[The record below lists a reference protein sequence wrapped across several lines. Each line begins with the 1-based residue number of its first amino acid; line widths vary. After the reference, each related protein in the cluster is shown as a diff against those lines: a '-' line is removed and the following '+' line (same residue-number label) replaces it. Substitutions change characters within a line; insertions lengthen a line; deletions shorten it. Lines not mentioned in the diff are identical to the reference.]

1 MIAVVQ
7 RVSRAQVTV
16 GDETV
21 GQIGQGFLVL
31 LGVTPKDGPEEAE
44 YLARKVAGLRVFED
58 REEKMNLSL
67 GDVGGGVLVVSNF
80 TLCADCKKGNRPSF
94 VGAARPEQAE
104 PLYERFVQA
113 LRMAGVERVE
123 TGRFGAMMEVSLTN
137 SGPVTLKLDTDG
149 MLKKST

>member
-113 LRMAGVERVE
+113 LRLAGIERVE

-137 SGPVTLKLDTDG
+137 SGPVTLKLDTDE

>member
-80 TLCADCKKGNRPSF
+80 TLCADCKKRNRPSF

-113 LRMAGVERVE
+113 LRLAGIERVE

>member
-113 LRMAGVERVE
+113 LRLAGVERVE

-137 SGPVTLKLDTDG
+137 SGPVTLKLDTDE

>member
-31 LGVTPKDGPEEAE
+31 LGVTTKDGPEEAE

-113 LRMAGVERVE
+113 LRLAGIERVE

-137 SGPVTLKLDTDG
+137 SGPVTLKLDTDE

>member
-113 LRMAGVERVE
+113 LRLAGIERVE